1 LGWTGGALSEKNKY
15 YFPIFFIED
24 LLLRMNEVSVQLI
37 HAKSDALSLYLDEL
51 PAIQTI
57 LKNNMEKDISTNCI
71 SF

>member
-1 LGWTGGALSEKNKY
+1 
-15 YFPIFFIED
+15 
-24 LLLRMNEVSVQLI
+24 MNEVSVQLI

>member
-1 LGWTGGALSEKNKY
+1 MGWTGGALSEKNKY